1 MQDCADVQQGDSVN
15 MQQHESAA
23 AEPEV
28 SSSLPGSHNFAFACR
43 VVISVTHQV
52 LGTNFYGFVHI
63 LSTSN
68 TYPHCQET
76 LQDLQR
82 VLED

>member
-1 MQDCADVQQGDSVN
+1 

-28 SSSLPGSHNFAFACR
+28 SSSLPGSHNFAFAYR

-52 LGTNFYGFVHI
+52 LGINMYSFVII
-63 LSTSN
+63 LNISN
-68 TYPHCQET
+68 TCPHCQKT